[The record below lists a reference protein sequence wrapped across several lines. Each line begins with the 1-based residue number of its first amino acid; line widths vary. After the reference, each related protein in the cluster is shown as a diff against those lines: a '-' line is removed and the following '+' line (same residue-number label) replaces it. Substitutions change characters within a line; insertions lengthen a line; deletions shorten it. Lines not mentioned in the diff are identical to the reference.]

1 MMNLLK
7 KTAPYL
13 FIFIVTILT
22 FFYVYRS
29 YGFNLDIPYSYQ
41 GDAIWNIA
49 GVKGFI
55 ENGKFIEN
63 INTGAP
69 FGTNY
74 YDYPGSESLYK
85 IFIFVLIFFVKNPV
99 VVLNLYYL
107 LTFILTAIISYI
119 VLKYFKISTNLCI
132 FAALII
138 TFLPYHIKENIGH
151 ISLASYYLIPLT
163 VLVLHW
169 IFTNQFSIKNNFRE
183 ISLSK
188 FIKSKI
194 FLSFIIMILVANNGI
209 YYSFFTITF
218 LILAGIIASIEYKD
232 IKNLFYSFLF
242 TAIIVVTI
250 LINVSPNIIHQ
261 FKYGRN
267 PNIAHRYYNEPEYY
281 GLKIIELFI
290 PVTNF
295 GNDYVRKFK
304 ERYTNFTLTK
314 SERSSYLG
322 IIGSIGFILLILNLF
337 SKKSFDKKID
347 YLSYLTLWALL
358 LSVATGIGTIVG
370 YLISSQIRVYARI
383 SIFINIFAVFA
394 LVFLLDKIIKKNNKR
409 KILINTFL
417 IIVYVFAILDQTKP
431 DEINAKGLYYSDKS
445 FVEKIEKSGSGSMIF
460 QLPYKSFPESVP
472 VNRLIDYDLFR
483 PYIHSKNLKW
493 SYGIIKGTPQDQW
506 IKTISS
512 LPADQIVEKTTLA
525 GYGGIYI
532 DTTGYI
538 DGGKELENN
547 LSRILLE
554 KPIKSNLNDLI
565 FFNLKNYQ
573 QKLIDQYGKKEM
585 GDKKKQILT
594 LPILVEWNK
603 GFYQE
608 ETNNVNSWHWSSN
621 ISSITLVNDNP
632 EDKNIVLKFSVTANY
647 PEYSNLKI
655 SSKSFTKNIKI
666 NRTIINFEKKI
677 KLSQRKYQINFD
689 TDSKKVIAPND
700 PRDLY
705 FRIYN
710 LRVEY
715 Q

>member
-261 FKYGRN
+261 FKYGKSIK
-267 PNIAHRYYNEPEYY
+267 IAHRLSYETELFS
-281 GLKIIELFI
+281 LKIIKLFM
-290 PVTNF
+290 PLRNF
-295 GNDYVRKFK
+295 GS
-304 ERYTNFTLTK
+304 NFIQEYKDGYNNTTVIK
-314 SERSSYLG
+314 SGVTPYLG
-322 IIGSIGFILLILNLF
+322 ILGSIGFILLIV
-337 SKKSFDKKID
+337 
-347 YLSYLTLWALL
+347 LSN
-358 LSVATGIGTIVG
+358 
-370 YLISSQIRVYARI
+370 AR
-383 SIFINIFAVFA
+383 
-394 LVFLLDKIIKKNNKR
+394 
-409 KILINTFL
+409 
-417 IIVYVFAILDQTKP
+417 
-431 DEINAKGLYYSDKS
+431 
-445 FVEKIEKSGSGSMIF
+445 
-460 QLPYKSFPESVP
+460 
-472 VNRLIDYDLFR
+472 
-483 PYIHSKNLKW
+483 
-493 SYGIIKGTPQDQW
+493 
-506 IKTISS
+506 
-512 LPADQIVEKTTLA
+512 
-525 GYGGIYI
+525 
-532 DTTGYI
+532 
-538 DGGKELENN
+538 
-547 LSRILLE
+547 
-554 KPIKSNLNDLI
+554 
-565 FFNLKNYQ
+565 
-573 QKLIDQYGKKEM
+573 
-585 GDKKKQILT
+585 
-594 LPILVEWNK
+594 
-603 GFYQE
+603 
-608 ETNNVNSWHWSSN
+608 
-621 ISSITLVNDNP
+621 
-632 EDKNIVLKFSVTANY
+632 
-647 PEYSNLKI
+647 
-655 SSKSFTKNIKI
+655 
-666 NRTIINFEKKI
+666 
-677 KLSQRKYQINFD
+677 
-689 TDSKKVIAPND
+689 
-700 PRDLY
+700 
-705 FRIYN
+705 
-710 LRVEY
+710 
-715 Q
+715 